1 MTKLYVIA
9 GHGGGDSGACGNGY
23 EEHERVVALAQE
35 IVARGGGEVDHW
47 PYDQD
52 CYGSRGM
59 DWINPGC
66 PVLELHMDSAG
77 PGARGGHVIIPSNY
91 GGADVYDNAI
101 ADLMAELF
109 PGRSN
114 LIVERDNLRNP
125 NVARQ
130 RGINYRLV
138 ENGFISDAGDVA
150 TFNANIGYLADR
162 YLAIFGI
169 TSGGGSDPAPAPT
182 PAPAPQPSGD
192 IDDLARRVIN
202 GEFGNGDARRAA
214 LGDLY
219 GAVQARVNEMLGY
232 GGGSPAPSPAPAVDI
247 DDLARRVING
257 EFGNGDAR
265 KAALGSKYDAVQ
277 ARVNEMLGYGGGGG
291 SQSVDIDA
299 LAWKVINGDYGNG
312 QARKNALGDLYD
324 RVQARVNELL

>member
-9 GHGGGDSGACGNGY
+9 GHGGGDTGACGNGY
-23 EEHERVVALAQE
+23 QEHERVVALAQE

-77 PGARGGHVIIPSNY
+77 SGARGGHVIIPANY
-91 GGADVYDNAI
+91 GGADGYDNAI
-101 ADLMAELF
+101 ADLMREVF

-114 LIVERDNLRNP
+114 LIVERGDLRNA

-169 TSGGGSDPAPAPT
+169 GSGGGSEPAPAPA
-182 PAPAPQPSGD
+182 PAPAPSEP
-192 IDDLARRVIN
+192 V
-202 GEFGNGDARRAA
+202 E
-214 LGDLY
+214 
-219 GAVQARVNEMLGY
+219 
-232 GGGSPAPSPAPAVDI
+232 VDI

-257 EFGNGDAR
+257 EFGNGEERKRRLFPYYDQVQDKVNYILGCNTRHAYGQEVDIEGLAWRVINGDFGNGDAR
-265 KAALGSKYDAVQ
+265 RAALGENYDAVQ
-277 ARVNEMLGYGGGGG
+277 ARVNELLGCGGA
-291 SQSVDIDA
+291 SSSPDVDIDA

-312 QARKNALGDLYD
+312 QARRDALGDLYD
-324 RVQARVNELL
+324 RVQARVNELM